1 MPGQLPVDSLDTSG
15 VITVNLDLQTANEKE
30 AVPINRDGLFATYV

>member
-15 VITVNLDLQTANEKE
+15 VITVNLNRQTANGKE